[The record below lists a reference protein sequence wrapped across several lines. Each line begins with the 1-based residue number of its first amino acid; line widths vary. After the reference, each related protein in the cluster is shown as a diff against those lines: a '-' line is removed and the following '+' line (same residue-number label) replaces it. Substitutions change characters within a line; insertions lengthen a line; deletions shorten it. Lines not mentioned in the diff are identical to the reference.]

1 VIIISST
8 YPAKIIVFYI
18 YVISLN
24 FIFKHCYNFL
34 FSDLEVSV
42 MDSLLSLQ
50 HPLPY
55 VSKHQNGG
63 GGICTIE
70 DSTSPP
76 PSFSRLP
83 PDGHE
88 FPPNYIEPCP
98 DKLSSILSSTSAT
111 TDRRSPKWRQDE
123 KSQKSVRD
131 KIALFS
137 SEKSEPCVEVVNTT
151 TTSLHNIFRS
161 TEDVSLRYNGVSNNS
176 NIVMERAVS
185 TIDLSPQ
192 EPATPTNIP
201 VPRYSTLPR
210 KPTAAPVAPVNVG
223 LGRTMSFSGGAPSLH
238 TRSQSLI
245 DVAGQ
250 RKPATSISALLE
262 QRRRGISKLR
272 GLIIPERGEISAPAT
287 VVDLPEIRSRDIP
300 LLKPAVRPTSLLEP
314 CTNNR
319 ILTSNNKTT
328 SLLPALPTMP
338 KYSPAFKRK
347 SFTVFGDKQENQEI
361 TTSKINQPIKPIEAY
376 NKSFNQYYSKSNGN
390 TNGISFVSTIQ
401 EPKSLESL
409 SSPRSD
415 ISFDELPSVGNMAA
429 SEDGD
434 SDSAVSSG
442 RSSPPD
448 ARSSEVDGDEPERNS
463 LRRTLSSETASST
476 ASTASSTLTSGSDG
490 CGRRVLKAQSVEAV
504 NRKNVLASARNSNGR
519 SIGIASPL
527 IQRRFDEDDDSS
539 GHYEMHATEEAYYS
553 SANDGDSDSTKTYVV
568 HTVVNGMNTDNIE
581 DDREIKVAYIDEIC
595 EVEFMPAVETAPVS
609 PPMISPRKI
618 TPEMSPPAISPRK
631 ILSDTPAP
639 ALRVTELRAKQIVD
653 VPSVLPPIIPT
664 ETVLIVAPVAPS
676 RPPPAIPP
684 RSAPVEPE
692 VPATPPPMS
701 PPPVITLPTMTP
713 PTSPPPVATRPVVSL
728 PMSPPPVPAPLMQVY
743 HDFVD
748 GPQEKPKER
757 WTNVERKYESNT
769 MTRTS
774 VTSPRSSRQ
783 EEVKSFKDIAE
794 RWQLMSV
801 DAPPKAPP
809 PQVAPRTTPEKPGRR
824 SASVTDIRRAFERS
838 PQATA
843 ALTVTAPNHAR
854 VSSLDSSASEE
865 TSSGP
870 SAPASA
876 LLSSANS
883 MEQLGS
889 ISSLA
894 SSTSIISQQVREL

>member
-1 VIIISST
+1 
-8 YPAKIIVFYI
+8 
-18 YVISLN
+18 
-24 FIFKHCYNFL
+24 
-34 FSDLEVSV
+34 
-42 MDSLLSLQ
+42 MDGLLSLQ
-50 HPLPY
+50 HPLPF

-63 GGICTIE
+63 GGVCTIE

-98 DKLSSILSSTSAT
+98 DKLSSILSTTSTNT

-137 SEKSEPCVEVVNTT
+137 SEKSIEPTICTEIINTT
-151 TTSLHNIFRS
+151 TTSLHNRFRS
-161 TEDVSLRYNGVSNNS
+161 TEDVSLRLNNGGVINNS
-176 NIVMERAVS
+176 NSIVMERAVS

-192 EPATPTNIP
+192 EPVTPTNIP
-201 VPRYSTLPR
+201 TPRYSTLPR
-210 KPTAAPVAPVNVG
+210 KPTVSSVAPVNVG

-238 TRSQSLI
+238 TRSQSLV

-250 RKPATSISALLE
+250 RKPTTSISALLE

-272 GLIIPERGEISAPAT
+272 GLVIPERNELPAPAL

-314 CTNNR
+314 CNNNR
-319 ILTSNNKTT
+319 NLNSNNKTT

-347 SFTVFGDKQENQEI
+347 TFSVFGDKHEEI

-390 TNGISFVSTIQ
+390 TNGLSFVSSLQ

-415 ISFDELPSVGNMAA
+415 ISFDELPSSVVTTGA

-448 ARSSEVDGDEPERNS
+448 PRSGDMDGDEPERNS

-519 SIGIASPL
+519 PVGLGSPL
-527 IQRRFDEDDDSS
+527 IQRRFEDDDDSS
-539 GHYEMHATEEAYYS
+539 GHYEMHATEETYYS
-553 SANDGDSDSTKTYVV
+553 SNTDGESDSTKTYVV
-568 HTVVNGMNTDNIE
+568 HTVVNGMNTENIG
-581 DDREIKVAYIDEIC
+581 DDREVKVAYVDEIC
-595 EVEFMPAVETAPVS
+595 EVEFMPSVERAPVS
-609 PPMISPRKI
+609 PPLTSPRKLTPEVI
-618 TPEMSPPAISPRK
+618 TPPAVSPRK
-631 ILSDTPAP
+631 TLAETPAP
-639 ALRVTELRAKQIVD
+639 ALRVTELRAKLSAE
-653 VPSVLPPIIPT
+653 VPSSVPIIPP
-664 ETVLIVAPVAPS
+664 ETIVVVAPVAPS
-676 RPPPAIPP
+676 RPPPAVPP
-684 RSAPVEPE
+684 RSNPVEPAE
-692 VPATPPPMS
+692 VPLSPPPVIPAPQIPAPQVITPPAVSPPMS
-701 PPPVITLPTMTP
+701 PPPTP
-713 PTSPPPVATRPVVSL
+713 PVKSQDT
-728 PMSPPPVPAPLMQVY
+728 
-743 HDFVD
+743 VD
-748 GPQEKPKER
+748 GPEEKPKER
-757 WTNVERKYESNT
+757 WSTLERKYES
-769 MTRTS
+769 TRSTTS
-774 VTSPRSSRQ
+774 ITSPRSSRQ
-783 EEVKSFKDIAE
+783 EEAKSFKDIAE

-801 DAPPKAPP
+801 DAPPKTPQV

-838 PQATA
+838 PQAA
-843 ALTVTAPNHAR
+843 ALSVTAPNHAR

-894 SSTSIISQQVREL
+894 SSTSIISQQVSYIK